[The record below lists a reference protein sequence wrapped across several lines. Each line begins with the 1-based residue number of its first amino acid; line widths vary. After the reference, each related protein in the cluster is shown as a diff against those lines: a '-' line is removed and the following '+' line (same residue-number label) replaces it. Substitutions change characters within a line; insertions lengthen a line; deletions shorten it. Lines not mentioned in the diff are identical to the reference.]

1 MPPPLEG
8 GNELES
14 RITAQGDQVR
24 ALKSKKADKAEIDA
38 AVKTLLDLK
47 VRVVFFLKLVFIHIL
62 THVITLFL
70 PFVIQNNGFKRSLL
84 TQSSLVWLFFS
95 YNSAIYMF
103 WC

>member
-47 VRVVFFLKLVFIHIL
+47 VRVVFFF
-62 THVITLFL
+62 
-70 PFVIQNNGFKRSLL
+70 
-84 TQSSLVWLFFS
+84 
-95 YNSAIYMF
+95 
-103 WC
+103 

>member
-8 GNELES
+8 GNELEV

-47 VRVVFFLKLVFIHIL
+47 VCVLCCLRRER
-62 THVITLFL
+62 
-70 PFVIQNNGFKRSLL
+70 PQ
-84 TQSSLVWLFFS
+84 
-95 YNSAIYMF
+95 
-103 WC
+103 